1 MKFLFDIFPVILF
14 FIAFK
19 WAEGHVQAAQAL
31 LSAVL
36 GGLATS
42 GGDGHAQAPVLL
54 ATVVTIAATFVQIGW
69 LLLRRRK
76 VDGMLWMSL
85 AIVTVFGGATLYFHS
100 EVFIKWK
107 PTILYWCF
115 GVSLL
120 VSLLVFGRNL
130 VQKAMGDQ
138 IALPEPV
145 WRKLALAWSG
155 FFLVMG
161 VLNLIVAFTFPLP
174 VWVNFKL
181 FGGIGLMFVFIIAQS
196 VFLSKYV
203 EEDAP

>member
-14 FIAFK
+14 FVAFK
-19 WAEGHVQAAQAL
+19 WADGHVQAAQNLLGAL
-31 LSAVL
+31 L
-36 GGLATS
+36 GGLAAS
-42 GGDGHAQAPVLL
+42 GPGQAQAPVLL
-54 ATVVTIAATFVQIGW
+54 ATVVTIAATFAQIGY
-69 LLLRRRK
+69 LLARRRK
-76 VDGMLWMSL
+76 VDAMLWVSL

-120 VSLLVFGRNL
+120 VSQLVFRKNL
-130 VQKAMGDQ
+130 VRKAMGEQ
-138 IALPEPV
+138 IALPDPV
-145 WRKLALAWSG
+145 WHKLALAWG
-155 FFLVMG
+155 AFFMVMG
-161 VLNLIVAFTFPLP
+161 VLNLFVAFTFPLP

-196 VFLSKYV
+196 FYLSKYV
-203 EEDAP
+203 EEDAK